1 MIVNPGDVAAD
12 AASRGQWGCPGST
25 VMNALKELPIM
36 EGGSTT
42 SSDKSGQYK
51 QQSNLPIQ
59 SPLFSSHLY

>member
-1 MIVNPGDVAAD
+1 VIVNPGDVAAD

-42 SSDKSGQYK
+42 SSDKSGQFK

>member
-42 SSDKSGQYK
+42 SSDKSGQFK

>member
-25 VMNALKELPIM
+25 IMNALKELPIM

-51 QQSNLPIQ
+51 LQSNLLMR